1 MADVVTE
8 AAADSSLDARD
19 DAEARLRV
27 DLAAAYRLLAHYGM
41 DDTIYTHTSVR
52 LPGPEHHFLIN
63 PYGFTFDEI
72 RASDLIVVGLD
83 GQLARETPHVC
94 NPAGFTIHSAIHMGR
109 EDAMCVMHTHTLAG
123 MTVAALEEPLLMVN
137 QMSIEFYDQLAVH
150 DYEGVALDLD
160 ERERLIADLGDKPA
174 MIMANHGLLTVG
186 RTVGEAFYLMY
197 YLEMACRI
205 HVAARS
211 TGRKLRIP
219 SPDVLEHTSA
229 QVTVGNKVKGA
240 RMWPAMLRKLDRI
253 DPSFRD

>member
-1 MADVVTE
+1 MADTAYAVPANADTDTE
-8 AAADSSLDARD
+8 YQ
-19 DAEARLRV
+19 LRV

-41 DDTIYTHTSVR
+41 DDTVYTHTSVR
-52 LPGPEHHFLIN
+52 LPGPDHHFLIN
-63 PYGFTFDEI
+63 PYGMTFDEI

-83 GQLARETPHVC
+83 GKLVRETPYTC

-123 MTVAALEEPLLMVN
+123 MTVAALEEPLLMIN
-137 QMSIEFYDQLAVH
+137 QMSIEFYGRLAVH
-150 DYEGVALDLD
+150 AYEGVALDLD

-174 MIMANHGLLTVG
+174 MILTSHGLLTVG
-186 RTVGEAFYLMY
+186 RTVCEAFYYMY

-211 TGRKLRIP
+211 TGQRLHIP
-219 SPDVLEHTSA
+219 SNAVLEHTAA
-229 QVTVGNKVKGA
+229 QFTGEDKIKGT
-240 RMWPAMLRKLDRI
+240 RMWPAMLRKLDRL